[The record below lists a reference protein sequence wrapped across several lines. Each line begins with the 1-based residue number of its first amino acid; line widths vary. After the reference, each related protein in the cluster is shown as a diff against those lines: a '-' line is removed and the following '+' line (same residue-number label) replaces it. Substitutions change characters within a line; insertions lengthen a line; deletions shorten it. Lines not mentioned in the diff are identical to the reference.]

1 MTAASEPEGLSDVDE
16 LLIAALG
23 EGRSHAAAGEL
34 AGVSAKTVQRRLRKP
49 EFARAVGDRRRQ
61 RVGELAGLLMG
72 AAERALRVLLEVLE
86 HGERSEQLRAAQM
99 VLDNSRRY
107 SHDQAVEDD
116 LALRVRVLEELASEL
131 QGDEWPARGHEHV
144 PEAR

>member
-1 MTAASEPEGLSDVDE
+1 MTQAKDAEGLSDVDE

-34 AGVSAKTVQRRLRKP
+34 AGVSAKTVQRRMGNP

-99 VLDNSRRY
+99 VLDHSRRFH
-107 SHDQAVEDD
+107 HDHAVEDD
-116 LALRVRVLEELASEL
+116 LALRVRVLEELSSEL
-131 QGDEWPARGHEHV
+131 QREEWPSGGHEHV
-144 PEAR
+144 SEGR